1 MCLLFTTR
9 VLPLVAGIDDL
20 LAKHVAHLFI
30 RDPISLFSEKL
41 QQDDAVDTDHFEVTD
56 HWLAVATTDRL
67 FPGWPASPVFSTF
80 PYFLYQTKKNIKNVY
95 FRIF

>member
-1 MCLLFTTR
+1 

-56 HWLAVATTDRL
+56 HWLAVATTDRM
-67 FPGWPASPVFSTF
+67 FPGWPASPTFPTF
-80 PYFLYQTKKNIKNVY
+80 PYFLYQTKNASKMYILEY
-95 FRIF
+95 FKFP